1 MNTDET
7 IHRAIAKAKDLAE
20 YLLRNVSNDSLSDR
34 ANGAPTVGDNADS
47 EELRLDVLKDIE
59 HSSQLDMDAEWR
71 QFSRKR
77 LHKSAHLKR
86 LWLAVAAAS
95 VLAVVTVTWLFM
107 QRSDTDGG
115 QQYALFDS
123 SSVQPGV
130 RTAVL
135 TVGGD
140 TYRLSASSQL
150 EFMSQQIRL
159 GSAKGNQPKVL
170 KASAGSKA
178 TVSVPRGGEYS
189 LVLADGTRVWL
200 NSDTKLTFTAQQGTS
215 ERRVTLEGE
224 AYFEVKKNAECPF
237 YVTVGDMQV
246 HVTGTKFNVKARQGV
261 PIVITLESGAVQ
273 MERRDGTLMAALRP
287 GEQFKSDADGG
298 SFSVEQADIETALA
312 WKNGKFIFKD
322 VPLSEIAQQL
332 SLWYNVDISVP
343 QSLADRRYS
352 GELNRYK
359 SIEPLLKVLRLT
371 GEMEFIDRGN
381 GLMQIEEKRK

>member
-1 MNTDET
+1 MDIDNTIRSGIEKAADEARQ
-7 IHRAIAKAKDLAE
+7 IVDREAE
-20 YLLRNVSNDSLSDR
+20 APDIVDRLSQYAR
-34 ANGAPTVGDNADS
+34 
-47 EELRLDVLKDIE
+47 
-59 HSSQLDMDAEWR
+59 LDMDAEWR
-71 QFSRKR
+71 QFRRNR
-77 LHKSAHLKR
+77 LHQKARLKR
-86 LWLAVAAAS
+86 LWFAVAAAS
-95 VLAVVTVTWLFM
+95 VLVAVAVTWLFL
-107 QRSDTDGG
+107 QRSESEAD

-123 SSVQPGV
+123 SAVQPGV

-140 TYRLSASSQL
+140 TYSLTANSNL
-150 EFMSQQIRL
+150 EFMPQQIRL
-159 GSAKGNQPKVL
+159 GSAKGSQPKVL
-170 KASAGSKA
+170 KTSAGSKA
-178 TVSVPRGGEYS
+178 TVSVPHGGEYS

-261 PIVITLESGAVQ
+261 PIVVTLESGAVQ

-298 SFSVEQADIETALA
+298 SFSVEQADMEEALA

-381 GLMQIEEKRK
+381 GLMEIVEKRKNFSK